1 VSLRLLSSSTTQIT
15 DIRACTRTRTY
26 SVLSVVSLSR
36 SRSHLFSIL
45 FHASIDPYCIDCNV
59 PWEQFAKKDSER
71 ESKRLSFA
79 GCFEKK
85 CKFLYSFFF
94 SLLLSTPLP
103 PFFHLCPPTF
113 PSSPLLSPKS
123 INYFP
128 KSKEIF
134 KKISLLFSSIP
145 PLNRFVIPQ
154 QNRYTLNRDQTSFCD
169 YHRDILGSRNVV

>member
-1 VSLRLLSSSTTQIT
+1 MSLRLLSSSTTQIT

-85 CKFLYSFFF
+85 VQVSILFFF
-94 SLLLSTPLP
+94 
-103 PFFHLCPPTF
+103 PFYV
-113 PSSPLLSPKS
+113 PLLSLLFPS
-123 INYFP
+123 LPTYFSRRLHFSVRNP
-128 KSKEIF
+128 LTISQNQNEIS
-134 KKISLLFSSIP
+134 KKISLSSLKYSSLEQVCNPSTKPVHSEPGSIQLLLLP
-145 PLNRFVIPQ
+145 P
-154 QNRYTLNRDQTSFCD
+154 
-169 YHRDILGSRNVV
+169 